1 MLFIMLLY
9 SEIIGLFFSNSKLQ
23 KHLINGKNHR
33 CSPQEEM
40 FSLSGETL
48 FLSFKCKVH
57 QNIFESWELQVLFSL
72 VSIRN
77 PQDRILAS

>member
-1 MLFIMLLY
+1 MISSDWVADVKMLFIMLLY

-40 FSLSGETL
+40 FSLSAETL

-57 QNIFESWELQVLFSL
+57 QNVFESWELQVLFS
-72 VSIRN
+72 RFY
-77 PQDRILAS
+77 

>member
-1 MLFIMLLY
+1 MISSDWVADVKMLFIMLLY

-33 CSPQEEM
+33 CSPQM

-57 QNIFESWELQVLFSL
+57 QNVFATLF
-72 VSIRN
+72 
-77 PQDRILAS
+77 